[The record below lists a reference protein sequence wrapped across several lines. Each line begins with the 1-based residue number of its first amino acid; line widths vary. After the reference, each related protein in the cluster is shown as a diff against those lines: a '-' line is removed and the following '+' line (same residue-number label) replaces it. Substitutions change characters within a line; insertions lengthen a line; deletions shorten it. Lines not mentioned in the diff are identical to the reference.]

1 MVKSASLTSLPV
13 PNVWERP
20 EDAGLFTKLTSFP
33 KDWNSYRQKLRS
45 QLCELFGT
53 SYDENLP
60 LNYQVLKEIA
70 YDGIIIKNVIYQT
83 RPGIYTT
90 ATIYQP
96 QGDGPFP
103 GVLNL
108 HGHWLEGRLA
118 PRVQSRGLLLAKN
131 GYVVLSPDTFGLGER
146 STNHTQYEHHG
157 RTLGAALYN
166 IGETLMGCILVDN
179 KRSIDLLSSL
189 DEVDSNNIG
198 VTGASGGGNQT
209 MWLAAMDD
217 RLKAAVPVCSVGSF
231 ASYIGEPN
239 CVCETLPG
247 GLKVTEMAG
256 ILALAAPK
264 AMLIC
269 TGLYDVK
276 TFSPQEMLRSYNAA
290 KVVYQSM
297 NASSNF
303 AYTILNQGHAYS
315 KEARE
320 AMVGFFDLH
329 LKGIGNGLPKKE
341 ILYRTLEQ
349 EELLAFEAGKRPTEI
364 VSVAQYCYN
373 KGKELHQQ
381 LFARSS
387 FNKDEEIAKLFKLLK
402 VDTSLTVT
410 EDVELIPIDIW
421 QRFQLTLS
429 NGKNIPLVFLENGN
443 KITLFIHFNGK
454 QNVPNSTLDNA
465 FKANSTI
472 ALVDLTGHG
481 ETQAEPDR
489 VRQYHQLSRSLLW
502 KGATLCGVWTSEI
515 IAIVN
520 YLTKKYPEKN
530 ISLHGFKETAIACI
544 YATLG
549 CEKVSE
555 VILEDAPVSYT
566 FNKVSEFY
574 GMAMPVPGILTWG
587 DIPLAIALSNA
598 KISWINPRNSDGEV
612 VPIPDEQI
620 MILRNKIQRNQ

>member
-1 MVKSASLTSLPV
+1 MVNSSSLTSLPI

-20 EDAGLFTKLTSFP
+20 EDAGLFTKLTTFP

-45 QLCELFGT
+45 QLWKLLGT

-60 LNYQVLKEIA
+60 LDYQVLKEFS
-70 YDGIIIKNVIYQT
+70 YDNIIIKTVIYQT
-83 RPGIYTT
+83 RPNIYTT
-90 ATIYQP
+90 ATIYHP

-131 GYVVLSPDTFGLGER
+131 GYLVLSPDTFGLGER
-146 STNHTQYEHHG
+146 STIHTQYEHHG
-157 RTLGAALYN
+157 RTLGASLYN
-166 IGETLMGCILVDN
+166 VGETLMGCILVDN
-179 KRSIDLLSSL
+179 KRSIDLLLSL
-189 DEVDSNNIG
+189 KEVDNNNIG

-217 RLKAAVPVCSVGSF
+217 RIKAAVPVCSVGSF

-276 TFSPQEMLRSYNAA
+276 TFSPHEMLRSYNAA

-297 NASSNF
+297 GAASNF
-303 AYTILNQGHAYS
+303 SYTILNQGHAYS
-315 KEARE
+315 KEARM
-320 AMVGFFDLH
+320 AMLGFFDLH
-329 LKGIGNGLPKKE
+329 LKGIGNGQPKE
-341 ILYRTLEQ
+341 EVLYRTLER
-349 EELLAFEAGKRPTEI
+349 EELLAFEAGQRPQEI
-364 VSVAQYCYN
+364 VSVAQYCYT
-373 KGKELHQQ
+373 KGQELHQQ
-381 LFARSS
+381 LLARSS
-387 FNKDEEIAKLFKLLK
+387 FKQDEEIAKLFNLLK

-410 EDVELIPIDIW
+410 EDVELVPIDIW

-429 NGKNIPLVFLENGN
+429 DGKNIPLVYLENGN
-443 KITLFIHFNGK
+443 KITLFTHFNGK

-465 FKANSTI
+465 YKDKSTI

-481 ETQAEPDR
+481 ETQADPDR
-489 VRQYHQLSRSLLW
+489 VRPYHQLSRSLLW
-502 KGATLCGVWTSEI
+502 QGSTLCGVWTSQI
-515 IAIVN
+515 ISIVN
-520 YLTKKYPEKN
+520 YLAQKYPTKT
-530 ISLHGFKETAIACI
+530 ITLHGFKETALACI
-544 YATLG
+544 YASLG
-549 CEKVSE
+549 CKNVSE

-566 FNKVSEFY
+566 FKEVSEFF
-574 GMAMPVPGILTWG
+574 GMALFVPGILNWG
-587 DIPLAIALSNA
+587 DVSLAIALSDV
-598 KISWINPRNSDGEV
+598 KFSWINPRNQAGKIVAPPE
-612 VPIPDEQI
+612 DEI
-620 MILRNKIQRNQ
+620 INLRNKIQRNQ